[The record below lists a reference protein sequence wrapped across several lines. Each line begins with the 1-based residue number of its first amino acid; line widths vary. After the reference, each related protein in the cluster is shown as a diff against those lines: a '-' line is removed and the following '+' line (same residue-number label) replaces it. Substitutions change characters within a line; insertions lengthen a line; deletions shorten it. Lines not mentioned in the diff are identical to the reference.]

1 MANSKAVF
9 NNLKSQ
15 LINVDPD
22 EAHAIGLLLMEKF
35 CGVSLTGIL
44 AEKEIEPFDFSSL
57 VERINS
63 HEPIQYILGEAD
75 FFGRKFAVNR
85 HTLIP
90 RPETELI
97 IHEVLRT
104 KIKEPVILDVG
115 TGSGCIAISLAKE
128 IPGATI
134 SAVDISTGALEVAKE
149 NARKHHASLTFI
161 SSDFLKTDLDVE
173 PLDWIVSNPPY
184 VRELEKKAMERN
196 VLNFEPH
203 NALFVPDNDPLLFYK
218 AIATKGKTLLKPSGK
233 IAVEINAQFG
243 PEVKKLFDDLGFIK
257 TKIIKDLDGKDRI
270 VCAERPA

>member
-115 TGSGCIAISLAKE
+115 TGSGCIAISLTKE

-134 SAVDISTGALEVAKE
+134 FAVDISTGALEVAKE
-149 NARKHHASLTFI
+149 NARKHQASVTFI

-218 AIATKGKTLLKPSGK
+218 AIAAKGKTLLKPSGK

-270 VCAERPA
+270 VCAERST